1 MKARV
6 TSLLMALLALAAP
19 ASARLWKPTPQQLA
33 ADYTTIT
40 HNKGGTAGR
49 VLLQWIAAPA
59 MTGNLQQV
67 MEKYVVLNIIH
78 TVVAPGGLTE
88 WQDIE
93 GVAVTDAAGEA
104 LKEVPSDAV
113 PPLLVSLIAANDAT
127 LRQSTQGKAKSK
139 ILVFEAGAVHA
150 CAKGGLVVTFEG
162 ERYTFDTPVPGCAAP

>member
-104 LKEVPSDAV
+104 LKEVPSDAI
-113 PPLLVSLIAANDAT
+113 PPLLVSLSPRT
-127 LRQSTQGKAKSK
+127 TPRCGKAPR
-139 ILVFEAGAVHA
+139 ARRRA
-150 CAKGGLVVTFEG
+150 
-162 ERYTFDTPVPGCAAP
+162 RYWCSRRARFMPAPRAAWW